1 MSGYVSQE
9 MSTDY
14 GDRYVF
20 EAEWYDKVACILK
33 KFYLYYYPSDNT
45 VELVCT
51 YVYVCMRVCM
61 QINITYKVFLT

>member
-1 MSGYVSQE
+1 MSRYVSQE

-20 EAEWYDKVACILK
+20 EAEWYDKVACMLK

-45 VELVCT
+45 VELVCV
-51 YVYVCMRVCM
+51 YVYT
-61 QINITYKVFLT
+61 N